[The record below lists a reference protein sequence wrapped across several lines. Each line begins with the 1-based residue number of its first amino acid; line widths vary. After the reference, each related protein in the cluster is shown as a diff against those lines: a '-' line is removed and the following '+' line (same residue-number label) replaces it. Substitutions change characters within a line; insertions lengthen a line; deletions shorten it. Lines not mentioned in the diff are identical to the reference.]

1 MRSTI
6 RIVDTMFGKE
16 AIIAD
21 WRYQCKPEDYKVK
34 KTYSSITACVQDATD
49 DFTDE
54 GYMSDG
60 EWLDVAMELY
70 DNGIAFL

>member
-6 RIVDTMFGKE
+6 RVVKTLFGNDAIV
-16 AIIAD
+16 AD
-21 WRYQCKPEDYKVK
+21 WRYQLHPADYKIEK
-34 KTYSSITACVQDATD
+34 EYSSITACVKDATD

-54 GYMSDG
+54 SYMSDG
-60 EWLDVAMELY
+60 EWLDVVMELY

>member
-6 RIVDTMFGKE
+6 RVGKSVFGQDVVL
-16 AIIAD
+16 AD
-21 WRYQCKPEDYKVK
+21 WRYKWHPDGYVIEKE
-34 KTYSSITACVQDATD
+34 YSSIKAFIQDATD

-54 GYMSDG
+54 SYMSDG
-60 EWLDVAMELY
+60 EWLDVAIDLY